1 MVELKKRLR
10 RKDITDVDLFVL
22 DGEGFVQM
30 DERKQLDEYE
40 LPVDSSVLLLQARIP
55 HVDSYLMVESI
66 EWKRYLLDV
75 E

>member
-1 MVELKKRLR
+1 
-10 RKDITDVDLFVL
+10 
-22 DGEGFVQM
+22 M